1 MVFSHVTLRKVSV
14 YLLLVVQIVFFG
26 ILGDLLFDNCTGKK
40 DETCLDGSGQF
51 LKLQDSFYNSMLLI
65 TSAPQAIPMQGPLV
79 SQARWYSLSLSFF
92 LSLPTYPI
100 IHSIQAHGLL
110 RFISIYR
117 KSTIVQINY
126 RIFNADFQVHN

>member
-79 SQARWYSLSLSFF
+79 SQARWYSLSLF
-92 LSLPTYPI
+92 LSFSSY
-100 IHSIQAHGLL
+100 
-110 RFISIYR
+110 ISNHPFHTGPWFTSFHFYL
-117 KSTIVQINY
+117 
-126 RIFNADFQVHN
+126 